1 MRDLT
6 EANVTD
12 AVLNTIADDTN
23 PRLKEIMEA
32 LIRHSH
38 DFIREVNLTPDE
50 LLYAARFIQNV
61 GHISDDKR
69 EEGVLL
75 GDVLGMTA
83 LVEILGDRVRVGA
96 TESSLLGPFY
106 REGAPVREMGDDISL
121 DDDEGEPAYIYGKV
135 TDADGNPIEGVIM
148 DLWQTS
154 PNMFYEA
161 QVGQPKDYDD
171 YAYRAKFRTGADGKY
186 WFRSRKPVDYP
197 VPTDGPVGLI
207 LNGTGRHSWR
217 PAHLHYLIYKDG
229 YQTIQTELFNSDS
242 KYLDSDAVFGVK
254 ETLVVPY
261 TEVDDA
267 ARAEEYGF
275 KGSKFFEGHYDFVM
289 KDDASVKDAEAA
301 YSQRAS
307 MSSD

>member
-1 MRDLT
+1 MRDLN
-6 EANVTD
+6 EANVTG
-12 AVLNTIADDTN
+12 AVLDKIADDTD
-23 PRLKEIMEA
+23 PRLREIMEA
-32 LIRHSH
+32 LIRHAH
-38 DFIREVNLTPDE
+38 DFIREVSLTPDE
-50 LLYAARFIQNV
+50 LLYGARFIQKV
-61 GHISDDKR
+61 GQISDDKR

-106 REGAPVREMGDDISL
+106 REGAPARDMGFDISL
-121 DDDEGEPAYIYGKV
+121 DDEEGEPAFIHGSVVDANGK
-135 TDADGNPIEGVIM
+135 PIEGVVL
-148 DLWQTS
+148 DLWQTA

-161 QVGQPKDYDD
+161 QVGQPKEYDE
-171 YAYRAKFRTGADGKY
+171 YAYRGKFRTGADGKY

-229 YQTIQTELFNSDS
+229 YQTIQTELFNNDS
-242 KYLDSDAVFGVK
+242 QYLDSDAVFGVK
-254 ETLVVPY
+254 ETLVIPY
-261 TEVDDA
+261 NKVDDA
-267 ARAEEYGF
+267 TRAGEFGCQ
-275 KGSKFFEGHYDFVM
+275 GSTFSVGTYDFVM

-307 MSSD
+307 MSAD

>member
-6 EANVTD
+6 ESNVTD
-12 AVLNTIADDTN
+12 AVLNVIADDTN

-38 DFIREVNLTPDE
+38 DFIREVNLSPDE

-75 GDVLGMTA
+75 GDVLDMTA
-83 LVEILGDRVRVGA
+83 LVEILGDRERTGA

-106 REGAPVREMGDDISL
+106 REGAPAREMGFDISL
-121 DDDEGEPAYIYGKV
+121 NDNEGEPAFLQGRV
-135 TDADGNPIEGVIM
+135 FDSDGNPIEGVIL

-154 PNMFYEA
+154 PNMYYEA
-161 QVGQPKDYDD
+161 QVGQPKDYEE
-171 YAYRAKFRTGADGKY
+171 YAYRGKFKTAADGRY

-207 LNGTGRHSWR
+207 LHGTGRHSWR

-229 YQTIQTELFNSDS
+229 FQTIQTEMFNSDS

-254 ETLVVPY
+254 ESLIIPY
-261 TEVDDA
+261 ERIEDPV
-267 ARAEEYGF
+267 RAEEYGF
-275 KGSKFFEGHYDFVM
+275 NGPFYEGVFDFVM

-301 YSQRAS
+301 YSERAS
-307 MSSD
+307 MSSS

>member
-6 EANVTD
+6 EDNVTD
-12 AVLNTIADDTN
+12 AVLNTIAADTN
-23 PRLKEIMEA
+23 SRLKMIMEA
-32 LIRHSH
+32 LVRHSH

-83 LVEILGDRVRVGA
+83 LVEILGDRVRTGA

-106 REGAPVREMGDDISL
+106 REGAPAREMGFDISL
-121 DDDEGEPAYIYGKV
+121 NDDEGEPAYLAGRV
-135 TDADGNPIEGVIM
+135 TDSVGNPVEGAIL

-161 QVGQPKDYDD
+161 QVGQPKGYED
-171 YAYRAKFRTGADGKY
+171 YAYRGKFKTGADGRY
-186 WFRSRKPVDYP
+186 WFLSRKPVDYP

-229 YQTIQTELFNSDS
+229 YQTIQTEMFNSDS
-242 KYLDSDAVFGVK
+242 QYLDSDAVFGVK
-254 ETLVVPY
+254 ESLVIPY
-261 TEVDDA
+261 VKVDDT
-267 ARAEEYGF
+267 ARAKEYGF
-275 KGSKFFEGHYDFVM
+275 DGPFYEGLFDFVM

-301 YSQRAS
+301 YSERAS
-307 MSSD
+307 MSSS

>member
-6 EANVTD
+6 EQNVTQ
-12 AVLNTIADDTN
+12 AVLDKIADDTD
-23 PRLKEIMEA
+23 PRVKEIMTA
-32 LIRHSH
+32 LVKHAH
-38 DFIREVNLTPDE
+38 DFIREVNLSSDE

-83 LVEILGDRVRVGA
+83 LCEILGDRVRVGA

-106 REGAPVREMGDDISL
+106 REGAPVREMGFDISL
-121 DDDEGEPAYIYGKV
+121 GDSTGDPAYIHGKV
-135 TDADGNPIEGVIM
+135 VDADGNPIEGVIM
-148 DLWQTS
+148 DLWQTT

-161 QVGQPKDYDD
+161 QVGQPDAYED
-171 YAYRAKFRTGADGKY
+171 YAYRGKFKTGSDGRY
-186 WFRSRKPVDYP
+186 WFLSRKPVDYP

-217 PAHLHYLIYKDG
+217 PAHLHYLVYKDG

-242 KYLDSDAVFGVK
+242 QYLDSDAVFGVK
-254 ETLVVPY
+254 ESLVVPY
-261 TEVDDA
+261 TLNEDADA
-267 ARAEEYGF
+267 AKEHGF
-275 KGSKFFEGHYDFVM
+275 DCPFYEGHYDFVM
-289 KDDASVKDAEAA
+289 KDDASVVDAEKA

-307 MSSD
+307 MSA

>member
-1 MRDLT
+1 MRDLN
-6 EANVTD
+6 ESNVTD
-12 AVLNTIADDTN
+12 AVLNVIADDTN

-38 DFIREVNLTPDE
+38 DLIREVNLTPDE
-50 LLYAARFIQNV
+50 LLYGARFIQDV

-75 GDVLGMTA
+75 GDVLGLTA
-83 LVEILGDRVRVGA
+83 LVEILGDKVRTGA

-106 REGAPVREMGDDISL
+106 REGAPAREMGFDISL
-121 DDDEGEPAYIYGKV
+121 GDDEGEPAFLHGRV
-135 TDADGNPIEGVIM
+135 LDSDGHPIEGVTL

-161 QVGQPKDYDD
+161 QVGQPKEYPD
-171 YAYRAKFRTGADGKY
+171 YAYRGKFKTGTDGRY
-186 WFRSRKPVDYP
+186 WFRSRKPADYP

-229 YQTIQTELFNSDS
+229 YQTIQTEMFNSDS
-242 KYLDSDAVFGVK
+242 QYLDSDAVFGVK
-254 ETLVVPY
+254 ESLIIPY
-261 TEVDDA
+261 VEIDDA
-267 ARAEEYGF
+267 TRAQEYGF
-275 KGSKFFEGHYDFVM
+275 DGRFYEGKFDFVM

-301 YSQRAS
+301 YGQRAS
-307 MSSD
+307 MSA

>member
-1 MRDLT
+1 MRDLN
-6 EANVTD
+6 EKNVTD
-12 AVLNTIADDTN
+12 AVLNTIAADTN
-23 PRLKEIMEA
+23 PRLKTIMEA
-32 LIRHSH
+32 LVRHSH

-83 LVEILGDRVRVGA
+83 LVEILGDRVRTGA

-106 REGAPVREMGDDISL
+106 REGAPAREMGFDISL
-121 DDDEGEPAYIYGKV
+121 NDDEGEPAYLAGRVLDSKGTPV
-135 TDADGNPIEGVIM
+135 EGAIL
-148 DLWQTS
+148 DLWQTA
-154 PNMFYEA
+154 PNRFYEA
-161 QVGQPKDYDD
+161 QVGQPKEYSD
-171 YAYRAKFRTGADGKY
+171 YAYRGKFKTGADGRY

-229 YQTIQTELFNSDS
+229 YQTIQTEMFNSDS
-242 KYLDSDAVFGVK
+242 EYLDSDAVFGVK
-254 ETLVVPY
+254 ESLIIPY
-261 TEVDDA
+261 VKIEDSERA
-267 ARAEEYGF
+267 AEYGF
-275 KGSKFFEGHYDFVM
+275 DGPFYEGIFDFVM
-289 KDDASVKDAEAA
+289 KDDASVKNAEAA
-301 YSQRAS
+301 YGERAS
-307 MSSD
+307 MSSS

>member
-6 EANVTD
+6 ESNVTD
-12 AVLNTIADDTN
+12 AVLNTVADDTN
-23 PRLKEIMEA
+23 PRLKQIMDA
-32 LIRHSH
+32 LVRHSH
-38 DFIREVNLTPDE
+38 DFIREVNLSPDE

-83 LVEILGDRVRVGA
+83 LVEILGDRVRTGA

-106 REGAPVREMGDDISL
+106 REGAPAREMGFDISL
-121 DDDEGEPAYIYGKV
+121 GDDEGEPAYLGGRV
-135 TDADGNPIEGVIM
+135 LDGEGNPIEGAIL

-161 QVGQPKDYDD
+161 QVGQPKDYED
-171 YAYRAKFRTGADGKY
+171 YAYRGKFKTDADGRY

-207 LNGTGRHSWR
+207 LHGTGRHSWR

-229 YQTIQTELFNSDS
+229 FQTIQTEMFNSDS

-254 ETLVVPY
+254 ESLVIPY
-261 TEVDDA
+261 AKVEDA
-267 ARAEEYGF
+267 ARSAEYGF
-275 KGSKFFEGHYDFVM
+275 EGSFFEGLFDFVM

-301 YSQRAS
+301 YSERAS
-307 MSSD
+307 MSSS

>member
-6 EANVTD
+6 ESNVTD
-12 AVLNTIADDTN
+12 AVLGMISKNTN
-23 PRLKEIMEA
+23 PRLKEIMEG

-38 DFIREVNLTPDE
+38 DFIREVNLSPDE

-61 GHISDDKR
+61 GQISDDKR

-83 LVEILGDRVRVGA
+83 LVEILGDRVRTGA

-106 REGAPVREMGDDISL
+106 REGAPAREMGFDISL
-121 DDDEGEPAYIYGKV
+121 DDDEGEAAFLKGRV
-135 TDADGNPIEGVIM
+135 LDADGNPIAGAIL

-161 QVGQPKDYDD
+161 QVGQPKGYKD
-171 YAYRAKFRTGADGKY
+171 YAYRGKFKTGSDGRY

-229 YQTIQTELFNSDS
+229 YQTIQTEMFNSDS
-242 KYLDSDAVFGVK
+242 DYLDSDAVFGVK
-254 ETLVVPY
+254 ESLIIPY
-261 TEVDDA
+261 VKVDDP
-267 ARAEEYGF
+267 ARAAEYGF
-275 KGSKFFEGHYDFVM
+275 SGSFYEGIFDFVM
-289 KDDASVKDAEAA
+289 KDDASVRDAEAA
-301 YSQRAS
+301 YSDRAS
-307 MSSD
+307 MSSS

>member
-6 EANVTD
+6 EAHVTG
-12 AVLNTIADDTN
+12 AVLDKIADDTE
-23 PRLKEIMEA
+23 PRLREIMEA
-32 LIRHSH
+32 LIRHAH

-50 LLYAARFIQNV
+50 LLYGARFIQKV
-61 GHISDDKR
+61 GQISDDKR

-106 REGAPVREMGDDISL
+106 REGAPARDMGFDISL
-121 DDDEGEPAYIYGKV
+121 DDEEGEPAFIHGSV
-135 TDADGNPIEGVIM
+135 VDSNGNPIEGVVL
-148 DLWQTS
+148 DLWQTA

-161 QVGQPKDYDD
+161 QVGQPKEYDD
-171 YAYRAKFRTGADGKY
+171 YAYRGKFRTGADGKY

-229 YQTIQTELFNSDS
+229 YQTIQTELFNNDS
-242 KYLDSDAVFGVK
+242 QYLDSDAVFGVK
-254 ETLVVPY
+254 ETLVIPY
-261 TEVDDA
+261 NKVDDA

-275 KGSKFFEGHYDFVM
+275 QGSTFYEGAYDFVM

-307 MSSD
+307 MSAD

>member
-6 EANVTD
+6 ESNVTQ
-12 AVLNTIADDTN
+12 AVLDKIADDTD
-23 PRLKEIMEA
+23 PRLKEIMTA
-32 LIRHSH
+32 LIRHAH
-38 DFIREVNLTPDE
+38 DFIREVGLTSDE
-50 LLYAARFIQNV
+50 LLYGARFIQNV
-61 GHISDDKR
+61 GHISTDKR

-83 LVEILGDRVRVGA
+83 LCEILGDKVRVGA

-106 REGAPVREMGDDISL
+106 REGAPAREMGFDISYG
-121 DDDEGEPAYIYGKV
+121 DPAGEPAFVHGTVRDAGGK
-135 TDADGNPIEGVIM
+135 PLEGVTL
-148 DLWQTS
+148 DLWQTT

-161 QVGQPKDYDD
+161 QVGQPGDYGD
-171 YAYRAKFRTGADGKY
+171 YAYRGKFRTGTDGRY
-186 WFRSRKPVDYP
+186 WFRTRKPVDYP

-229 YQTIQTELFNSDS
+229 YQTVQTELFNDDS

-254 ETLVVPY
+254 ESLIIPY
-261 TEVDDA
+261 VKRDDP
-267 ARAEEYGF
+267 AEAKKHGF
-275 KGSKFFEGHYDFVM
+275 DGPFHEGNFDFVM
-289 KDDASVKDAEAA
+289 KDDASVVDAEAA

-307 MSSD
+307 MSA

>member
-1 MRDLT
+1 MRDLN
-6 EANVTD
+6 ESNVTD
-12 AVLNTIADDTN
+12 AVLNVIADDTN

-38 DFIREVNLTPDE
+38 DLIREVNLTPDE
-50 LLYAARFIQNV
+50 LLYGARFIQDV

-75 GDVLGMTA
+75 GDVLGLTA
-83 LVEILGDRVRVGA
+83 LVEILGDRVRTGA

-106 REGAPVREMGDDISL
+106 REGAPAREMGFDISL
-121 DDDEGEPAYIYGKV
+121 GDDEGEPAFLHGRV
-135 TDADGNPIEGVIM
+135 LDSDGHPIEGVTL

-161 QVGQPKDYDD
+161 QVGQPKEYPD
-171 YAYRAKFRTGADGKY
+171 YAYRGKFKTGTDGRY
-186 WFRSRKPVDYP
+186 WFRSRKPADYP

-229 YQTIQTELFNSDS
+229 YQTIQTEMFNSDS
-242 KYLDSDAVFGVK
+242 QYLDSDAVFGVK
-254 ETLVVPY
+254 ESLIIPY
-261 TEVDDA
+261 VEIDDA
-267 ARAEEYGF
+267 TRAQEYGF
-275 KGSKFFEGHYDFVM
+275 DGRFYEGKFDFVM

-301 YSQRAS
+301 YGQRAS
-307 MSSD
+307 MSA